1 MNMAMANTEKNGMRG
16 SLKRVDAVD
25 ATTAVEV
32 FKAAILFIVPKDRS
46 NRKMFAS
53 LMSYMYVLRNDG
65 CTWEQITKLLA
76 DCNINLQVSTVRTYY
91 SEMLADRQ
99 DECQR
104 RLNEQIIMLREV
116 RKVTEGADATFE
128 SVAGMA
134 TAIYDRHKR
143 QALPT
148 VDKLF
153 GAGSDEHQDEER
165 RQAVST
171 AQRSTAQPEGKE
183 IAGRSPAAE
192 KPDTAP
198 PGGDFGFGL
207 MSAANSKPVV
217 ISKPWVDDEPAIPV
231 LTGEPASP
239 VVPKTAKAAP
249 AAPQPVEKIAEN
261 HAAASP
267 LSKKTTA
274 PTPASPEIKTT
285 LRCLPLQEGV
295 PPLSRRAEVPST
307 VYEIGLLEH
316 PAIPGLM
323 LSLEER
329 LFGGYLSLVDTDG
342 GETRQESIKEK
353 PWRIQWKKP
362 IVRSESRT
370 EKDHVSMNMAL
381 FKKRAE

>member
-16 SLKRVDAVD
+16 PLKRIDAVD
-25 ATTAVEV
+25 ATTAEEV

-104 RLNEQIIMLREV
+104 RLNEQILMLREV

-148 VDKLF
+148 IDKLF
-153 GAGSDEHQDEER
+153 GAGSDEQQGEER
-165 RQAVST
+165 RQAGST
-171 AQRSTAQPEGKE
+171 AQRSTAQPEKKE

-192 KPDTAP
+192 KLSPTQPA
-198 PGGDFGFGL
+198 GDSGFGL
-207 MSAANSKPVV
+207 MNTTDSKPVV
-217 ISKPWVDDEPAIPV
+217 ISKPWAEDEPVVPV

-239 VVPKTAKAAP
+239 VVLKTAKAAP
-249 AAPQPVEKIAEN
+249 AAPQPGKKIAEN
-261 HAAASP
+261 RAAASP
-267 LSKKTTA
+267 PIGKTTA
-274 PTPASPEIKTT
+274 LTPASPEMKTT

-295 PPLSRRAEVPST
+295 PPLGRRVEVPSA

-329 LFGGYLSLVDTDG
+329 LFGGYLSLVDTDS

-353 PWRIQWKKP
+353 PWRVQWKKP

-370 EKDHVSMNMAL
+370 EKDHVPMNMGL
-381 FKKRAE
+381 FKKKAE